1 LKKELVAAAI
11 LVLIAVCGIINIF
24 VAKKTSDTLICEIE
38 QAEKLL
44 FSGDKTGAEKAVS
57 ASLEEWLKQ
66 DKYSHIML
74 RHDDVDNVTEAYY
87 ELLTGIQ
94 SGAEARALFSSLNE
108 RIMRLAEIEYPRL
121 SSIF

>member
-1 LKKELVAAAI
+1 MKKELVAATI
-11 LVLIAVCGIINIF
+11 LVLIAVCGIINIS
-24 VAKKTSDTLICEIE
+24 VVIKTTGTLIGEIE

-44 FSGDKTGAEKAVS
+44 FSGDKTGAEKAVG
-57 ASLEEWLKQ
+57 ASLEEWLKR

-94 SGAEARALFSSLNE
+94 SGAEARALFASLNE
-108 RIMRLAEIEYPRL
+108 RLERLAEIEQPKL